1 MKAQY
6 LLSMIAL
13 SLAACSGPWK
23 HNNPPIKPETAKIT
37 PPGARFDNNL
47 RVGTLSNEVRTL
59 LDAKDERDLV
69 IVVKA
74 KGGSVVYGAP
84 GRGFKKAEEGDL
96 ERFLEEARK
105 RDIEVEVVNTFTIK
119 TLRASPECEWYEDAG
134 NRFWYEDE
142 SCPTILINQ

>member
-6 LLSMIAL
+6 LLPMIAL
-13 SLAACSGPWK
+13 TLAACSGPWK
-23 HNNPPIKPETAKIT
+23 HNSPPIKPETAKIT
-37 PPGARFDNNL
+37 PPGAKFSKL
-47 RVGTLSNEVRTL
+47 RAETLSNEARTL
-59 LDAKDERDLV
+59 LDAKDEKDLV

-105 RDIEVEVVNTFTIK
+105 RDIEVEVVNTLTVK
-119 TLRASPECEWYEDAG
+119 TLRASPECQWYEDAG
-134 NRFWYEDE
+134 DSFWYEDE
-142 SCPTILINQ
+142 SCPSILINR